1 LISFANGGGT
11 TPGAIVEV
19 YLVEQCEELV
29 PRIWCSEQNQADPI
43 TIGKQRSFHLPMENN
58 QLLAEQRIFYNQI
71 GSATS
76 EI

>member
-1 LISFANGGGT
+1 LNNVKSLFLE
-11 TPGAIVEV
+11 PGAA
-19 YLVEQCEELV
+19 
-29 PRIWCSEQNQADPI
+29 SEQNQADPI

-58 QLLAEQRIFYNQI
+58 HLLVEQRIFYNQI